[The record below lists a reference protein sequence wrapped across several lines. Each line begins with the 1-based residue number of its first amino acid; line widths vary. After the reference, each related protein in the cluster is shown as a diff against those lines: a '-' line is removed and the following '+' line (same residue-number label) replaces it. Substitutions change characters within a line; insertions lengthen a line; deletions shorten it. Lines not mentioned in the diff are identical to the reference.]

1 MPAMPTRDPQ
11 ANNPFFE
18 IGLSVFVVRILVRYG
33 SDNFG
38 KFLCMYRRAL
48 TSAVH
53 PDVSQT
59 PSETAA
65 LVNSAFD
72 KLAALD
78 VQSLV
83 TLAGEYSG
91 EDLEVTTDQ
100 YRRGFKAGLQRASEI
115 DKANHDLRAE
125 NKSLR
130 CRLLRLEQLCNL
142 PTVTITKWETIRQQN
157 SHRK

>member
-1 MPAMPTRDPQ
+1 MPATPARDPQ

-33 SDNFG
+33 SDNIG
-38 KFLCMYRRAL
+38 KFLGMYRRAL

-59 PSETAA
+59 PSEIAA
-65 LVNSAFD
+65 LVNGAFD

-83 TLAGEYSG
+83 ALAGEYSG
-91 EDLEVTTDQ
+91 EDLEATTDQ

-115 DKANHDLRAE
+115 DKANHGLQTE

-130 CRLLRLEQLCNL
+130 RRLLRLEQLCNL
-142 PTVTITKWETIRQQN
+142 PTLTIAKWETIRQQN
-157 SHRK
+157 SRRK

>member
-1 MPAMPTRDPQ
+1 MPATPARDPQ
-11 ANNPFFE
+11 CNNPFSE
-18 IGLSVFVVRILVRYG
+18 IGLSVFVVRILMRYG
-33 SDNFG
+33 SANFG
-38 KFLCMYRRAL
+38 KFLSMYRRAL

-59 PSETAA
+59 PSEIAA

-83 TLAGEYSG
+83 ALAGEYFG
-91 EDLEVTTDQ
+91 ENPEMITDQ
-100 YRRGFKAGLQRASEI
+100 YRRGFKAGLQHATQIE
-115 DKANHDLRAE
+115 KANHDLRAE

-130 CRLLRLEQLCNL
+130 HRLQRLEQLCNL
-142 PTVTITKWETIRQQN
+142 PTVTVAKWETIRQQN
-157 SHRK
+157 PRRK